1 MNEATRPDAGSNSA
15 AVCGSCGAEGQEFGQ
30 PCGECD
36 LRVTNIP
43 EWARH
48 DPRGRRWFT
57 RRRLIR
63 TGVVVVILFFLAW
76 LYYPFFPNPIK
87 LLFNS
92 PSTMLSSASLPDQW
106 SMVGRDLQ
114 LTRHIPTVATQPAG
128 RGVWSHDLGA
138 PTRAAPI
145 VHEGVLYVGGFF
157 KISALDAST
166 GEQIWEI
173 TVPSPLDHS
182 IALAGDLLYVG
193 LTDHRMIAVDRN
205 TQQFRWTVKTG
216 GPIASS
222 PIVADG
228 IVYVGSGDNALNA
241 LDAAS
246 GEVLWREDIVGEV
259 RAAPAVSDGH
269 VYAADNLGNL
279 YVFDA
284 RTGQS
289 KLRFRTEGNTKASP
303 AIANGMAYFPSG
315 GQVHAVDA
323 DAREIAGEYQFKL
336 VWKQFWDWKLPGVPK
351 PPAHKG
357 RMWLFDPN
365 FAFDRA
371 TGQWST
377 TGLVSTPSV
386 TADSLYAG
394 SFNGGFYAAD
404 AISGTEA
411 WRFEADG
418 AIFGSPVVA
427 GDRVYFGTDAGSL
440 YALRRSNGELVW
452 SLPLGAPIQIS
463 PVFAGERL
471 YVRTDDGM
479 LHAIE

>member
-1 MNEATRPDAGSNSA
+1 MNETSRPDSGSNSA
-15 AVCGSCGAEGQEFGQ
+15 EAGGWREAEGQDPGQ
-30 PCGECD
+30 RRRECD
-36 LRVTNIP
+36 GMVANLP
-43 EWARH
+43 EWAQD

-63 TGVVVVILFFLAW
+63 TGAVVVVLFFLAW

-92 PSTMLSSASLPDQW
+92 PSTKLSSASLPGQW

-114 LTRHIPTVATQPAG
+114 LTRHVPTVAAQPEG
-128 RGVWSHDLGA
+128 RVVWSHDLGT

-145 VHEGVLYVGGFF
+145 VHDGVVYIGGFF
-157 KISALDAST
+157 KISALDAAT
-166 GEQIWEI
+166 GEQLWEV

-182 IALAGDLLYVG
+182 MALAGDLLYVG
-193 LTDHRMIAVDRN
+193 LTDHRIIALDRN

-216 GPIASS
+216 GQIASS
-222 PIVADG
+222 PIVAEG

-246 GEVLWREDIVGEV
+246 GDVLWQGDIVGEV
-259 RAAPAVSDGH
+259 RAAPAVSDGL
-269 VYAADNLGNL
+269 VYATDNLGNL

-303 AIANGMAYFPSG
+303 VIANGLAYFTSG

-336 VWKQFWDWKLPGVPK
+336 VWKQFWDWKVPGVPR
-351 PPAHKG
+351 PAAQKG
-357 RMWLFDPN
+357 KMWLFDPD

-371 TGQWST
+371 TGSWST
-377 TGLVSTPSV
+377 TGVVATPSV
-386 TADSLYAG
+386 ASDSLYVG
-394 SFNGGFYAAD
+394 SFKGGFYKAD
-404 AISGTEA
+404 AIAGTET

-418 AIFGSPVVA
+418 AIFGSPVVV
-427 GDRVYFGTDAGSL
+427 GDQVHFGTEAGSF
-440 YALRRSNGELVW
+440 YALDRRDGGVIW
-452 SLPLGAPIQIS
+452 KLPLGAPVEIS
-463 PVFAGERL
+463 PVFAGGRL
-471 YVRTDDGM
+471 YVRTNDGA

>member
-1 MNEATRPDAGSNSA
+1 MNEATQPNTGSNSA
-15 AVCGSCGAEGQEFGQ
+15 AVCGWCGAEGQAPGQ
-30 PCGECD
+30 PCAECD
-36 LRVTNIP
+36 RPVANLP
-43 EWARH
+43 EWAQH
-48 DPRGRRWFT
+48 DPHARRWFS

-63 TGVVVVILFFLAW
+63 IAVIVVVLLFLAW

-92 PSTMLSSASLPDQW
+92 PGTMLSSASLPGQW

-114 LTRHIPTVATQPAG
+114 LTRHVPTVASQPEGTVA
-128 RGVWSHDLGA
+128 WSHDLGT

-145 VHEGVLYVGGFF
+145 VHEGVVYVGGFF
-157 KISALDAST
+157 KIIALEAST
-166 GEQIWEI
+166 GRQLWEV

-182 IALAGDLLYVG
+182 VALAGDLLYVG
-193 LTDHRMIAVDRN
+193 LTDHRVVAVDLETR
-205 TQQFRWTVKTG
+205 QFRWSYKTE

-228 IVYVGSGDNALNA
+228 VVYVGSGDSSLYA

-246 GEVLWREDIVGEV
+246 GKVLWNEKIVGEV
-259 RAAPAVSDGH
+259 RSAPAVSDGH

-303 AIANGMAYFPSG
+303 VVANGLAYFPSG
-315 GQVHAVDA
+315 GQVYAVDA

-336 VWKQFWDWKLPGVPK
+336 VWKQFWDWKIPGVSR
-351 PPAHKG
+351 PPVQKG
-357 RMWLFDPN
+357 RTWVFDPD

-371 TGQWST
+371 TGRWTT
-377 TGLVSTPSV
+377 TGMVATPSV
-386 TADSLYAG
+386 TPDSLYAG

-404 AISGTEA
+404 AIAGTET

-418 AIFGSPVVA
+418 PIFGSPVVA
-427 GDRVYFGTDAGSL
+427 GDRVYFGTEAGTF
-440 YALRRSNGELVW
+440 YALERSNGEPIW
-452 SLPLGAPIQIS
+452 QLPLGASANIS
-463 PVFAGERL
+463 PVFADGRL
-471 YVRTDDGM
+471 YVRTNDGM

>member
-1 MNEATRPDAGSNSA
+1 MNEATRPNAGSNSA
-15 AVCGSCGAEGQEFGQ
+15 ADCGWRGAEDQEPGQ
-30 PCGECD
+30 PGPECD
-36 LRVTNIP
+36 HTVPILP
-43 EWARH
+43 EWAQD
-48 DPRGRRWFT
+48 DPRGRRWFN

-63 TGVVVVILFFLAW
+63 TGLVVVVLLFLAW

-92 PSTMLSSASLPDQW
+92 PETMLSSASLPGQW

-114 LTRHIPTVATQPAG
+114 LTRHVPTVATQPEG
-128 RGVWSHDLGA
+128 TVVWSHDLGT

-145 VHEGVLYVGGFF
+145 VHEGVVYAGGFF
-157 KISALDAST
+157 KIIALEASM
-166 GEQIWEI
+166 GQLLWEV

-182 IALAGDLLYVG
+182 VALAGDLLYVG
-193 LTDHRMIAVDRN
+193 LTDHRVVAVDLE
-205 TQQFRWTVKTG
+205 TQQFRWSYKTE

-246 GEVLWREDIVGEV
+246 GDVLWREDIAGEV
-259 RAAPAVSDGH
+259 RAAPAVSEGH

-336 VWKQFWDWKLPGVPK
+336 VWKQFWDWKVPGVPR
-351 PPAHKG
+351 PPAQKG
-357 RMWLFDPN
+357 RMWLFDPD
-365 FAFDRA
+365 FAFDNT
-371 TGQWST
+371 TGRWST
-377 TGLVSTPSV
+377 TGLLATPSV
-386 TADSLYAG
+386 ADDKMYAG
-394 SFNGGFYAAD
+394 SFNGGFYEAD
-404 AISGTEA
+404 ALSGTET

-418 AIFGSPVVA
+418 AMFGSPVVV

-440 YALRRSNGELVW
+440 YALDRSNGEPIW
-452 SLPLGAPIQIS
+452 QLPLGAAIDIS
-463 PVFAGERL
+463 PVFADGRL
-471 YVRTDDGM
+471 YVRTNDGL

>member
-1 MNEATRPDAGSNSA
+1 MNEATQPDAGSNSSA
-15 AVCGSCGAEGQEFGQ
+15 ACGGRGAEGQEPGQ
-30 PCGECD
+30 PCPECD
-36 LRVTNIP
+36 RTVTNLP
-43 EWARH
+43 EWAQD
-48 DPRGRRWFT
+48 DPGRRRWFN

-63 TGVVVVILFFLAW
+63 TGVIVVALLFLAW

-92 PSTMLSSASLPDQW
+92 PGTMLSSASLPGQW

-114 LTRHIPTVATQPAG
+114 LTRHVPTMATQPEG
-128 RGVWSHDLGA
+128 MVVWSHDLGT

-145 VHEGVLYVGGFF
+145 VHDGVVYVGGFF
-157 KISALDAST
+157 KITALDAST
-166 GEQIWEI
+166 GRQLWEA

-182 IALAGDLLYVG
+182 MALAGDLLYVG
-193 LTDHRMIAVDRN
+193 LTDHRVIALDRN
-205 TQQFRWTVKTG
+205 TQQFLWTVKTG

-222 PIVADG
+222 PIVSDG

-259 RAAPAVSDGH
+259 RAAPAVSEGH

-279 YVFDA
+279 HVFDA

-323 DAREIAGEYQFKL
+323 DAREIPGEYQFKL
-336 VWKQFWDWKLPGVPK
+336 VWKQFWDWKVPGVPR
-351 PPAHKG
+351 PPAQKG
-357 RMWLFDPN
+357 RMWLFDPD
-365 FAFDRA
+365 FAFDRS
-371 TGQWST
+371 TGRWST
-377 TGLVSTPSV
+377 TGLLATPSV
-386 TADSLYAG
+386 ADDKMYAG
-394 SFNGGFYAAD
+394 SFNGGFYGAD
-404 AISGTEA
+404 AISGTET

-418 AIFGSPVVA
+418 AIFGSPVVV
-427 GDRVYFGTDAGSL
+427 GDRVYFGTGAGSL
-440 YALRRSNGELVW
+440 YALDRSNGEPIW
-452 SLPLGAPIQIS
+452 QLPLGAAIDIS
-463 PVFAGERL
+463 PVFADERL
-471 YVRTDDGM
+471 YVRTNDGL